1 MSVSSL
7 VKKPSL
13 ILILSIMSV
22 SFAAIFIVTAE
33 SPPLTIAFYR
43 LLFTVF
49 FIILFVLVRRD
60 YLHEL
65 SMLTRSQILV
75 MIGIG
80 VLLSAHFALWI
91 TSLTKTSVASSVILV
106 TAHPFIVTP
115 LAYYFFHEKFHTV
128 NILGICLSLCGVGI
142 LVFGNYNLSSMTLE
156 GNVMAL
162 LGGMAAGG
170 YILGG
175 RKMRSSV
182 STPCYALVV
191 YSVACVILF
200 ILCLVL
206 KSPVHAS
213 RMQDYFI
220 FFLLAGVSGLLGHT
234 LYNWS
239 LKYIPASIASVALL
253 GEPLGSSLLAMIVPW
268 INQTPSLYTLFGGIF
283 IFLGI
288 YYTSQKK
295 DVVTK
300 IR

>member
-1 MSVSSL
+1 MVFRI
-7 VKKPSL
+7 VKNPS
-13 ILILSIMSV
+13 IILSLSIVSV

-43 LLFTVF
+43 LLFTVA
-49 FIILFVLVRRD
+49 FIILFFLIKKG
-60 YLHEL
+60 YWHEL
-65 SMLTRSQILV
+65 IRLTRSQILV
-75 MIGIG
+75 MTGIG

-106 TAHPFIVTP
+106 TAHPFIVAP
-115 LAYYFFHEKFHTV
+115 LAYYFFHEKFRTV
-128 NILGICLSLCGVGI
+128 NILGILLSVCGVGI

-156 GNVMAL
+156 GNVLAL
-162 LGGMAAGG
+162 LGGITAGG

-175 RKMRSSV
+175 RKMRTSV

-200 ILCLVL
+200 FLCLAFNAPL
-206 KSPVHAS
+206 HAS
-213 RMQDYFI
+213 RIQDYAI
-220 FFLLAGVSGLLGHT
+220 FFLLAVVSGLLGHT

-268 INQTPSLYTLFGGIF
+268 IKQTPTLYTLWGGIV

-295 DVVTK
+295 ME
-300 IR
+300 